1 MGKIKA
7 SETQKKHSLKPQQP
21 SVNYNNNVPIFS
33 LEKLQEGKYCLSGL
47 DKEDKASFADS
58 LFKRKSLS
66 WSQIQQA
73 DKHGLG
79 TEKISKAAINAEMPK
94 FVTADFKDFLVF
106 RYSGKKAMVGYRK
119 KDVFFILWFDHNFQL
134 YNHS

>member
-1 MGKIKA
+1 MKTL
-7 SETQKKHSLKPQQP
+7 ETQKKHSLKPQQP

-33 LEKLQEGKYCLSGL
+33 LEKLQGGKYCLSEL

-79 TEKISKAAINAEMPK
+79 TEKISKAAIKAEMPK
-94 FVTADFKDFLVF
+94 FVTADFKYFLVF